1 MNFQRLFMS
10 LTNRRM
16 YTESIVRVI
25 QATRLEIRISRNM
38 TQTST
43 RAVIPR
49 WRNVAKSFISLSDY
63 NYVTAAILQDLAAS
77 NIDLGQENVV

>member
-1 MNFQRLFMS
+1 
-10 LTNRRM
+10 M

-77 NIDLGQENVV
+77 NIDLDQENVV